1 MPKIEISANKGV
13 VQLPGSGDTAFG
25 LKNATHGAGVI
36 GTEVA
41 PTTRISKINDEII
54 TTITLDLTGLKKA
67 SDIGDVIGLDGTPG
81 AYLLQYVTA
90 THGIL
95 YRAELSCI
103 ELPTGTNVLKDFDLI
118 IHSSAVLTY
127 DGDASGGTAILASGG
142 NVAKGTTIESLAV
155 GSPTSNHYLY
165 LAEGAT
171 STNAQLFTA
180 GKLVIRLFGHKS
192 F

>member
-1 MPKIEISANKGV
+1 MPKIEISANKGL
-13 VQLPGSGDTAFG
+13 VQSTGSGETAFG
-25 LKNATHGAGVI
+25 LKGVTHGAGAI

-41 PTTRISKINDEII
+41 PTTRVSQVNDEVV
-54 TTITLDLTGLKKA
+54 TTITLDLTGLKKK
-67 SDIGDVIGLDGTPG
+67 SDIGDVIGLDGTPA

-95 YRAELSCI
+95 YRAEISCL
-103 ELPTGTNVLKDFDLI
+103 EVPTGVNVLKDFDLI

-127 DGDASGGTAILASGG
+127 DGDASTGTSILASGG
-142 NVAKGTTIESLAV
+142 VVAKGSTIESLVV
-155 GSPTSNHYLY
+155 GSPTSGHYLY
-165 LAEGAT
+165 LAEGDT